1 MRKESAAPEIRSDG
15 CSSMLMAGQ
24 SSVKSSKDA
33 YYDVAM
39 AIAAYFTARTASE
52 TIREELHSGDED
64 FALRMVIAA
73 IADFRE
79 IIAKEDA
86 QAIKDFLVEPKSTGS
101 IRWDTLLA
109 ASIGRE
115 CRLAGTNRP
124 AWTYPK
130 PLDTGGSLI
139 QPRYLWPAIC
149 LGQHR
154 NWNASVSGLTRMHL
168 KLHDLW
174 E

>member
-1 MRKESAAPEIRSDG
+1 MN
-15 CSSMLMAGQ
+15 
-24 SSVKSSKDA
+24 SSKDA
-33 YYDVAM
+33 NYDIAM

-52 TIREELHSGDED
+52 TIRDELQSGDED

-79 IIAKEDA
+79 IIAKDDT

-115 CRLAGTNRP
+115 CRLAGPNRP

-130 PLDTGGSLI
+130 PLDTWWFVDPTPVLM
-139 QPRYLWPAIC
+139 A
-149 LGQHR
+149 R
-154 NWNASVSGLTRMHL
+154 NILRTAPELECVGIWLNRNAFETA
-168 KLHDLW
+168 
-174 E
+174 